1 MKSTAGKTL
10 PKRRRKG
17 TGAEADTLA
26 RVLLAV
32 RRISALLSLLRRA
45 ITYSF
50 YIGVLVALLCG
61 CLFSSVNNFL
71 KEVKIK

>member
-1 MKSTAGKTL
+1 VKSTAGRTL

-32 RRISALLSLLRRA
+32 RKISALLSLLRRA

-50 YIGVLVALLCG
+50 YMGVLVALLCG
-61 CLFSSVNNFL
+61 CLFSSVNNFH
-71 KEVKIK
+71 KEV